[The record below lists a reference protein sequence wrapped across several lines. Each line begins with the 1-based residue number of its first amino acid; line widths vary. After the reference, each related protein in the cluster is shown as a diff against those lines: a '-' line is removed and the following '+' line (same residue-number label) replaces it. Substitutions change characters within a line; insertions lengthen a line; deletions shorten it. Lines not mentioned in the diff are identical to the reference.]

1 MFLFCSNKPWTTELI
16 RRKISALRLEMA
28 DVEAAVREL
37 VERDRDC
44 TEKAL
49 AQMDLRRKINLLIG
63 EWKAAVGGDVLPN
76 VRDRMSLRSA
86 KASGSPLRVIARR

>member
-1 MFLFCSNKPWTTELI
+1 MDNRINEI

-28 DVEAAVREL
+28 DIGASVREL
-37 VERDRDC
+37 VDRDRDC

-63 EWKAAVGGDVLPN
+63 EWKAAGGGDVLPD
-76 VRDRMSLRSA
+76 VRDRVRLRSV
-86 KASGSPLRVIARR
+86 KTVGNPARAIVRR

>member
-1 MFLFCSNKPWTTELI
+1 MDNRVNEI

-28 DVEAAVREL
+28 DVEASVRDF
-37 VERDRDC
+37 VDRDRDC

-63 EWKAAVGGDVLPN
+63 EWKAAGGGGVLPD
-76 VRDRMSLRSA
+76 VRDRVRLRPVK
-86 KASGSPLRVIARR
+86 KAGDPVRTIARR

>member
-1 MFLFCSNKPWTTELI
+1 
-16 RRKISALRLEMA
+16 MA

-63 EWKAAVGGDVLPN
+63 EWKAAGGGDVLPN
-76 VRDRMSLRSA
+76 VRDRMRLRSA
-86 KASGSPLRVIARR
+86 KAAGSPLRVVARR